1 MQVILEH
8 VQVQRGAFNLRAD
21 GIIREGIHLI
31 WGSVGSGK
39 STLALLL
46 AGCLAVR
53 EGAIT
58 RSGIV
63 TTRLS
68 LQFPE
73 YQVTSRTL
81 VGEIQSWGGEV
92 DRVLTAIGL
101 TDRAKEDPLT
111 LSRGELKRLQLA
123 CALQSS
129 PDLLLLDEPF
139 SALDCRER
147 ENAIQVIQR
156 RRTGITILF
165 THDPGILPRIEYLW
179 ELEGGE
185 LRYRGKVP
193 EAFSHWSSPPAY
205 MRFLLEAGV
214 IPKNLAFDDLQEAV
228 CRIPD

>member
-1 MQVILEH
+1 MRVILEH
-8 VQVQRGAFNLRAD
+8 IQVHRGAFTLRAD
-21 GIIREGIHLI
+21 GIIQEGIHLI

-53 EGAIT
+53 KGLIT
-58 RSGIV
+58 RSGIG

-81 VGEIQSWGGEV
+81 AGEIQSWGGEV
-92 DRVLTAIGL
+92 DRVLAAIGL
-101 TDRAKEDPLT
+101 ADRAEEDPLH

-123 CALQSS
+123 CALQSA

-165 THDPGILPRIEYLW
+165 THDTGILQRIDYLW
-179 ELEGGE
+179 ELERGE
-185 LRYRGKVP
+185 LQYRGKVP
-193 EAFSHWSSPPAY
+193 EAFDHWSSPPPY
-205 MRFLLEAGV
+205 MRLLLEAGV